1 MPSHISSEDSVRSH
15 DDTIVAII
23 TPPGQG
29 GIAAL
34 RLAGRD
40 SRAIAQRRFQSNAGE
55 EKMALAPF
63 HLRYGFFLQ
72 KDGSRLDEVMVVYM
86 PEGKSYTGAEQIE
99 IYCHGGRQIV
109 KRIMDEC
116 IREGAR
122 PAEPGEFTRMA
133 FLSGRIDLAKAEAV
147 AEIIAADTEQSLKAG
162 RDHLMGAYSDH
173 IDSLRRQLV
182 EIMAELEASI
192 DFSEE
197 EIEPEQLD
205 ALRRRLEEVI
215 AGVKKLLASY
225 SGGRIIKEGFR
236 VTIAG
241 RPNAGKSSLFNLI
254 LAQQR
259 ALVSEHAGTT
269 RDYLREWIEIG
280 GFAVSLTDTA
290 GLRHGGN
297 AVELSGQKLTKEQL
311 AEADLILWLFDLSE
325 KDWEKKL
332 AEDSTRLPAE
342 KVLVIANK
350 SDLAGSSTEAY
361 LSGLSISCK
370 TGAGIEKLKIVI
382 LSRIESESPDLTS
395 GIVVTS
401 ARHQQKLSQ
410 ANDALLAAKSLL
422 DSGESAELLVFE
434 IRGGIDALAE
444 ITGKIYNEDILAE
457 IFANFCIGK

>member
-1 MPSHISSEDSVRSH
+1 MPSRVSGDDLTCNC

-40 SRAIAQRRFQSNAGE
+40 SHAIAQRRFQPSAG
-55 EKMALAPF
+55 KNKTFTPF
-63 HLRYGFFLQ
+63 HLRYGFFILEN
-72 KDGSRLDEVMVVYM
+72 GSRLDEVMIVYM

-109 KRIMDEC
+109 KRIMDEL
-116 IREGAR
+116 ISEGAR
-122 PAEPGEFTRMA
+122 AAEPGEFTRMA

-147 AEIIAADTEQSLKAG
+147 AEMIAADTEQSLKAG

-173 IDSLRRQLV
+173 IDSLRQQLV

-197 EIEPEQLD
+197 EIEPDQLN
-205 ALRRRLEEVI
+205 ALKKRLNEVI
-215 AGVKKLLASY
+215 AGVEKLLASY
-225 SGGRIIKEGFR
+225 RSGRIIKEGFR

-241 RPNAGKSSLFNLI
+241 RPNAGKSSLFNLL

-259 ALVSEHAGTT
+259 ALVSEQAGTT
-269 RDYLREWIEIG
+269 RDYLREWIELG

-290 GLRHGGN
+290 GLRQGGD
-297 AVELSGQKLTKEQL
+297 AVELSGQEFTKEQL
-311 AEADLILWLFDLSE
+311 EEADLILWLFDLSE
-325 KDWEKKL
+325 KDWEEKL
-332 AEDSTRLPAE
+332 TEDSTRFPAE

-350 SDLAGSSTEAY
+350 SDLAESSQADY
-361 LSGLSISCK
+361 SKGLSISCK
-370 TGAGIEKLKIVI
+370 TGMGIESLKTAI
-382 LSRIESESPDLTS
+382 LNRIETKSADLTS
-395 GIVVTS
+395 GMVVTS
-401 ARHQQKLSQ
+401 ARHNQKLSQ
-410 ANDALLAAKSLL
+410 ANDALLAAKTLL
-422 DSGESAELLVFE
+422 DSGETAELQVFE

-457 IFANFCIGK
+457 IFASFCIGK